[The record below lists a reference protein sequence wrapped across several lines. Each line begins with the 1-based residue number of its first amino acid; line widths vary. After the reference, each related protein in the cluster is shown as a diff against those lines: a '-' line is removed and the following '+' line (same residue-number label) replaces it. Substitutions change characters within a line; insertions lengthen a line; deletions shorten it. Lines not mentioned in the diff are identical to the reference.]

1 MYFSLYKF
9 LDIYE
14 GFYRK
19 QFAFRNSHSTS
30 HAEIKIAEKN
40 REALDKDEYACGI
53 FLDFQKAF
61 DTVNHK
67 VLLDKRAHYR
77 IRGLTLKQFQSCLA
91 NRK

>member
-14 GFYRK
+14 DFHRK
-19 QFAFRNSHSTS
+19 QFPFRNSHSTS
-30 HAEIKIAEKN
+30 HAEIKISEKI
-40 REALDKDEYACGI
+40 REALDKNEHACGI

-61 DTVNHK
+61 ETVNHK

-77 IRGLTLKQFQSCLA
+77 IR
-91 NRK
+91 